1 MHGRGGKSSAGGSG
15 QGAPNPLDA
24 TSSKTS
30 ASAKVVK
37 PLQQQ
42 LHTEAGITQAQFSG
56 KVESQ
61 RVPIKKRQEEA
72 RKRAEEALRPA
83 VEAFGGRSSF
93 G

>member
-1 MHGRGGKSSAGGSG
+1 M
-15 QGAPNPLDA
+15 
-24 TSSKTS
+24 
-30 ASAKVVK
+30 K

-61 RVPIKKRQEEA
+61 RAPIKKRQEEA

-83 VEAFGGRSSF
+83 VKPSGAAAASAKWEFPVIRVP
-93 G
+93 